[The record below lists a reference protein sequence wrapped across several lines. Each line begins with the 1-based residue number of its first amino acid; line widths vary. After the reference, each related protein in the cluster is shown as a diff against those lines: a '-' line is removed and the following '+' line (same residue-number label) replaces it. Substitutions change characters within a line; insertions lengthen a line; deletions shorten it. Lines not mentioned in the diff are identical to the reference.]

1 MAAFGPPMLT
11 QEQAVEIRVLARRG
25 ASVREIA
32 KHTGASRNT
41 VRRYLRDEGAC
52 RYGPREARPCKLDAF
67 HGYLHGRIEAA
78 HPHWIP
84 ATVLLR
90 EIRERGYAGGI
101 SQLKAYVAPFKR
113 KDDDPVVRFETP
125 PGLQM
130 QADFTVV
137 RRGRAPLLAFVAT
150 LGFSRASYVR
160 FTENEDAATLVR
172 CLVEAFDFFGGVP
185 EHVLFD
191 NAKTVVIERDAY
203 GEGLHRWHG
212 DMLALAERYGFTK
225 RLCRPYRA
233 KTKGKVERFNGYLK
247 GSFLVPL
254 AATFK
259 STGLKLDAAAVNAH
273 IGRWLIEI
281 ANERIHGTTGERPAA
296 RMPQERRHLQ
306 PLPAPLAPVPVRL
319 PERHL
324 PMPFESLQ
332 HPLSVYQ
339 ALLEVVA

>member
-1 MAAFGPPMLT
+1 
-11 QEQAVEIRVLARRG
+11 
-25 ASVREIA
+25 
-32 KHTGASRNT
+32 
-41 VRRYLRDEGAC
+41 
-52 RYGPREARPCKLDAF
+52 
-67 HGYLHGRIEAA
+67 
-78 HPHWIP
+78 
-84 ATVLLR
+84 
-90 EIRERGYAGGI
+90 
-101 SQLKAYVAPFKR
+101 
-113 KDDDPVVRFETP
+113 
-125 PGLQM
+125 M

>member
-1 MAAFGPPMLT
+1 MAAFGPPMLIR
-11 QEQAVEIRVLARRG
+11 EQAVEIRVLARRG

-32 KHTGASRNT
+32 KYTGASRNT
-41 VRRYLRDEGAC
+41 VRRYLRDEDAC
-52 RYGPREARPCKLDAF
+52 RYGPREPRPCKLDAF
-67 HGYLHGRIEAA
+67 REYLHERIEAA
-78 HPHWIP
+78 RPHWIP

-90 EIRERGYAGGI
+90 EIRECGYAGGI

-137 RRGRAPLLAFVAT
+137 RRGRSPLLAFVAT

-160 FTENEDAATLVR
+160 FTENENAETLVR
-172 CLVEAFDFFGGVP
+172 CLVEAFEFFGGVP
-185 EHVLFD
+185 EHVLLD
-191 NAKTVVIERDAY
+191 NAKTVVVERDAH
-203 GEGLHRWHG
+203 GEGLHRWHA
-212 DMLALAERYGFTK
+212 DMLALAERYGFTT

-296 RMPQERRHLQ
+296 RMPEERRHLQ
-306 PLPAPLAPVPVRL
+306 PLPAPVSQVPVRI

-324 PMPFESLQ
+324 PMPYESLQ

-339 ALLEVVA
+339 ALLEVAA